1 MSIEIPDIVI
11 YIAMALVLTALLF
24 GLIRLII
31 GPGVSNRLVA
41 FELISLTILAF
52 ILLLSVATEEAIYT
66 DIPVIIALVSFIGT
80 VAISTYLKQKGK

>member
-24 GLIRLII
+24 GLIRLIT